1 MAGTNDSTANA
12 FISIFFKLE
21 TEGGAITKLVVVIL
35 LTVFSIYVNCN
46 MLLALRSKP
55 VFKVSPRYILF
66 AHMLYNDSIHLSLTT
81 LMYALLLAF
90 IKLAK
95 AMCSLIMFLSV
106 TTFLNAPLNLAL
118 MSLER
123 YVAICYPLRHA
134 EIATQK
140 RTYIAIVLIWF
151 FGSVNILSDILFA
164 AVEDP
169 NFLYMQM
176 FCSREQIFIKKWQL
190 DVYNAYNVLY
200 FVTVTLII
208 VFTYIRILITARSVS
223 SKKDSAKKAQRT
235 VLLHLIQLG
244 LCLSSFI
251 YGSIERALY
260 TMTGSNAV
268 LFNHLRYLNFVIV
281 LILPRCLSPLIYG
294 LRDDAVR
301 PIFKHTFCHGTRRT
315 AHKVENL

>member
-1 MAGTNDSTANA
+1 MAGTNDSANA
-12 FISIFFKLE
+12 LISIFIKLE
-21 TEGGAITKLVVVIL
+21 TEGWAITKLVVVIL
-35 LTVFSIYVNCN
+35 LTVFSIYVNCI
-46 MLLALRSKP
+46 MLFSLRSKP
-55 VFKVSPRYILF
+55 AFKVSPRYILF

-81 LMYALLLAF
+81 LMYAMALAF
-90 IKLAK
+90 IKPAK
-95 AMCSLIMFLSV
+95 AVCSLIMFLSV

-134 EIATQK
+134 EIATHK
-140 RTYIAIVLIWF
+140 RTFIGIVLIWF

-169 NFLYMQM
+169 NFFYMQM
-176 FCSREQIFIKKWQL
+176 FCTREQIFIKQWQL

-223 SKKDSAKKAQRT
+223 SKKDSAKKAHRT

-244 LCLSSFI
+244 LCLSSFV

-260 TMTGSNAV
+260 TLTSNNIV
-268 LFNHLRYLNFVIV
+268 LFTHLRYLNFVIV

-294 LRDDAVR
+294 LRDDAVS
-301 PIFKHTFCHGTRRT
+301 PLFKYYFCYGTRRT
-315 AHKVENL
+315 AEKGENL

>member
-1 MAGTNDSTANA
+1 MAGTNDSANA
-12 FISIFFKLE
+12 FISILSKPQM
-21 TEGGAITKLVVVIL
+21 EGTVITKLVVVIL
-35 LTVFSIYVNCN
+35 LIVFSIYVNCI
-46 MLLALRSKP
+46 MLFALRSKP
-55 VFKVSPRYILF
+55 VFNVSPRYILF

-81 LMYALLLAF
+81 LMYALALAF

-95 AMCSLIMFLSV
+95 SVCSLIMYLSA
-106 TTFLNAPLNLAL
+106 TTFSNAPLNLAV

-151 FGSVNILSDILFA
+151 FGSVCILTDIIVA

-176 FCSREQIFIKKWQL
+176 FCSHEQILIKPWQVSL
-190 DVYNAYNVLY
+190 FNAFNVLY
-200 FVTVTLII
+200 FVTVTMII

-223 SKKDSAKKAQRT
+223 SKKDSAKKAHRT

-244 LCLSSFI
+244 LCLSSFV

-260 TMTGSNAV
+260 TLTSNNIV
-268 LFNHLRYLNFVIV
+268 LFTNLRYMNFLII

-294 LRDDAVR
+294 LRDDAVS
-301 PIFKHTFCHGTRRT
+301 PLFKYYFCFGTRRT
-315 AHKVENL
+315 VHKGENI

>member
-1 MAGTNDSTANA
+1 MAGTNGSANA
-12 FISIFFKLE
+12 FISILSKPQM
-21 TEGGAITKLVVVIL
+21 EGGTITKLVVVTLFI
-35 LTVFSIYVNCN
+35 VFSIYVNCI
-46 MLLALRSKP
+46 MLFALRSKP

-66 AHMLYNDSIHLSLTT
+66 AHMLYNDSIHLSLAT
-81 LMYALLLAF
+81 LLYVLVLAF

-95 AMCSLIMFLSV
+95 AVCSLIMFLST

-134 EIATQK
+134 EIATQEK
-140 RTYIAIVLIWF
+140 TYIAIVLIWF
-151 FGSVNILSDILFA
+151 LGSVCILSDIILA

-169 NFLYMQM
+169 NFFYLQM
-176 FCSREQIFIKKWQL
+176 FCSREQIFIKPWQL
-190 DVYNAYNVLY
+190 LVYIAYNVLY
-200 FVTVTLII
+200 FVSVTVII

-223 SKKDSAKKAQRT
+223 SKKDSAKKAHRT

-260 TMTGSNAV
+260 TLTSNNIV
-268 LFNHLRYLNFVIV
+268 LFTNLRYLNFLIV

-294 LRDDAVR
+294 LRDEAVS
-301 PIFKHTFCHGTRRT
+301 PLFKYYVCFGTRRT
-315 AHKVENL
+315 AHKGENI